1 MISHIQIYENAVPA
15 TFCEHLIDLF
25 DKNAKDIIHAPAWM
39 DHIGMYANPAKYPG
53 QAMSY
58 DWKNEVKIL
67 DSILAPVIE
76 DYRNRVDVLN
86 MLPKKCG
93 QEAYRIKR
101 YRKNEQEFRLHVDCS
116 TYTNS
121 SRFLAVL
128 IYLNDSE
135 AGTEFPLQDISIT
148 AKQGSIVVFPPC
160 WPWPHRGL
168 RPSIADKFI
177 VSTYYT
183 YV

>member
-39 DHIGMYANPAKYPG
+39 DHIGMYATPAKYPG

-76 DYRNRVDVLN
+76 DYRNRVDVLKN
-86 MLPKKCG
+86 AARK
-93 QEAYRIKR
+93 RI
-101 YRKNEQEFRLHVDCS
+101 E
-116 TYTNS
+116 
-121 SRFLAVL
+121 
-128 IYLNDSE
+128 LN
-135 AGTEFPLQDISIT
+135 GTEKTNKNSGFT
-148 AKQGSIVVFPPC
+148 SIVLPIPTAVDF
-160 WPWPHRGL
+160 WL
-168 RPSIADKFI
+168 F
-177 VSTYYT
+177 
-183 YV
+183 